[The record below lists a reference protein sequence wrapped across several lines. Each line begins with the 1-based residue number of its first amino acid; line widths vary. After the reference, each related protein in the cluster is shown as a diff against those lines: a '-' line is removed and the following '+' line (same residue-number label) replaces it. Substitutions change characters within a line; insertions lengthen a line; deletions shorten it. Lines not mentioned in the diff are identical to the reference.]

1 MKEQEGGC
9 LGRGRGGRGW
19 DRRGVTHT
27 EPSPAA
33 GAWGAA
39 LSPHP
44 PEPSRPTG
52 PASNQPS
59 ITHCLLLL
67 TAHLLALVKHVVNK

>member
-1 MKEQEGGC
+1 M
-9 LGRGRGGRGW
+9 
-19 DRRGVTHT
+19 THI
-27 EPSPAA
+27 EASPAA
-33 GAWGAA
+33 GARGSRAVPAA
-39 LSPHP
+39 

-52 PASNQPS
+52 PAFSQPS